1 MYLKKL
7 ELHGFKSFA
16 TRTELEFSPGITAIV
31 GPNGSGKSNVAD
43 AVRWVLGEQS
53 MRQLRGKKSEDII
66 FAGAQGKASMGM
78 AEVTLLL
85 DNSSGWL
92 PSEYTEVKVTRRSY
106 RSGENEYLINNT
118 KVRLRDMLLFLAQA
132 RIGHDSYTV
141 VGQGLVDAAL
151 SLRAEERRG
160 LFEDAAGIR
169 HFQAQRDDAQN
180 KLQHTELN
188 LSRLH
193 DILAEIEPR
202 LAPLAEQARRAREYA
217 QMHAEFQGRLASW
230 YAQQWRR
237 LRGLRQQAEAAETER
252 SADLAKVQTE
262 LLAREEEVRT
272 LRTEREQLA
281 LSINSLRKTRGDL
294 LGRVQTLERETAVA
308 EERFKSL
315 TRQTAELTSEQEQQ
329 QQQIGQAEQRLALLE
344 RQLEELS
351 EQVDEGTTALQQ
363 LERSLASLRQRQ
375 EQEEARLRAA
385 QRDAIQV
392 QTRLGASQ
400 GELGRL
406 QRQLGERNRALAARR
421 QTVAQSQERLTLA
434 QQKLEAQQAVLAT
447 ARAEEEQLA
456 ARRQK
461 LARAISDGQHEQEQ
475 LREALS
481 DARRERRSVADR
493 LNLLREWR
501 TSMSG
506 YSDGVRAL
514 LQAPPGKIPPMLGTV
529 AQLAE
534 TPPGM
539 EAALEAA
546 LGPLLQAVVVRSA
559 DDALACLNYLRSIKA
574 GRALIVWVGKS
585 QDEQSRDASH
595 RASAES
601 ASHQTGAQP
610 QSAATSNHPGTETS
624 KAAAKATDPT
634 DATDTPE
641 TYLGQRAS
649 RLITS
654 APEYRALFQR
664 LLGDAVLVRDLAGA
678 GSYLGGA
685 TRKHDEGQSRPGAD
699 APHAAHAH
707 ELLPQRIVTVEGDV
721 LHVQGWISGG
731 HFSKEGQGLLARE
744 RELRELPAQL
754 EQHDQRIAQLEKLFE
769 QVQQGQ
775 SARKQEQANL
785 EVEAQKLTVRLATI
799 NKELGETRQAAER
812 ALSEVQVGRSVE
824 EQLASEL
831 AGLEQELAATQA
843 RVAEQ
848 EAALRD
854 ANERVEAIQEE
865 VEAQAGVFRAQ
876 QEDLNRQRTALAL
889 QQQEEKTL
897 AHNLEQQRVQAREMT
912 AQITRRATR
921 LTELKQQAET
931 LTAQLERQ
939 KAELE
944 HGRAQAR
951 DLSAQLREAE
961 EQASELDKTLQTLER
976 SQGALRQ
983 DQARL
988 EVEYRRCLLDAQR
1001 SRDAVEV
1008 LLQQMQEE
1016 LGFDDPSRLPEDAAG
1031 EDGAAEGEARLTTLR
1046 RQIEALRARLKDL
1059 SNHDPNAPQEY
1070 EEARERY
1077 EFLTSQVQD
1086 TEAAAANL
1094 RHLIGDLD
1102 ATMKRQFEE
1111 TFHAVNERFRRHFT
1125 TLFRGG
1131 SAHLELTQPKDEAS
1145 SGPAGGIEVLVQPP
1159 GKKVQDLSL
1168 LSGGERALVSAAL
1181 LFALLETN
1189 PPPFCLMDEVDA
1201 ALDETNVTRFCD
1213 ILQELAE
1220 RTQFLVITHNKV
1232 TMTVASTIYG
1242 VSMGADSVSRILS
1255 TRMADAPPRAVGAEQ
1270 NGAGAQKDAAGAQN
1284 GAAGAQ
1290 KDAVSAE
1297 IHARGAKGDEE

>member
-1 MYLKKL
+1 VYLKRL

-16 TRTELEFSPGITAIV
+16 ARTELEFSPGITAIV

-53 MRQLRGKKSEDII
+53 MRQLRGKKSEDIL
-66 FAGAQGKASMGM
+66 FAGSQGKAAMGL
-78 AEVTLLL
+78 AEVSLLL

-92 PSEYTEVKVTRRSY
+92 ASEYTEVKVTRRSY

-118 KVRLRDMLLFLAQA
+118 KVRLRDVLLLLSQA

-160 LFEDAAGIR
+160 LLEDAAGIR

-180 KLQHTELN
+180 KLQHAEQN
-188 LSRLH
+188 MSRLH

-217 QMHAEFQGRLASW
+217 QVHADYQGRLSSW
-230 YAQQWRR
+230 YAHQWRR
-237 LRGLRQQAEAAETER
+237 LQRQRQQAETIEAER
-252 SADLAKVQTE
+252 SAELASVQTE
-262 LLAREEEVRT
+262 LMAREEEVRT
-272 LRTEREQLA
+272 LRAERERLTLQ
-281 LSINSLRKTRGDL
+281 INSLRKARGDL

-308 EERFKSL
+308 EERLKSL
-315 TRQTAELTSEQEQQ
+315 TRQTTELTSQHDQQ
-329 QQQIGQAEQRLALLE
+329 QQQIAQAEQRVARME
-344 RQLEELS
+344 RQLEDLS
-351 EQVDEGTTALQQ
+351 EQVDEGTAALQS

-421 QTVAQSQERLTLA
+421 QMVAQSQERLTLA
-434 QQKLEAQQAVLAT
+434 QQKLEKQQEVLAA
-447 ARAEEEQLA
+447 ARSEEEQLA
-456 ARRQK
+456 AKRQK

-475 LREALS
+475 LRETLS

-501 TSMSG
+501 TSLSG

-514 LQAPPGKIPPMLGTV
+514 LQAPPGKIPPILATV
-529 AQLAE
+529 AQLAQ

-546 LGPLLQAVVVRSA
+546 LGSLLQAAVVRSA
-559 DDALACLNYLRSIKA
+559 EDALACLSYLRSIKG

-585 QDEQSRDASH
+585 KDEQNRSERHQASPAA
-595 RASAES
+595 AS
-601 ASHQTGAQP
+601 P
-610 QSAATSNHPGTETS
+610 ATSSQPETETS
-624 KAAAKATDPT
+624 GAASQNSEA
-634 DATDTPE
+634 
-641 TYLGQRAS
+641 YLGKRAS
-649 RLITS
+649 QLITS

-664 LLGDAVLVRDLAGA
+664 LLGDAILVRDLAGA
-678 GSYLGGA
+678 GAYLGGA
-685 TRKHDEGQSRPGAD
+685 TTTKPPETGQQAGAPTGAD
-699 APHAAHAH
+699 GSSADTPHTASSH
-707 ELLPQRIVTVEGDV
+707 ELLPQRIVTIGGEV

-731 HFSKEGQGLLARE
+731 QASKEGQGLLARE

-754 EQHDQRIAQLEKLFE
+754 EQHDQRIAQLEKLFD
-769 QVQQGQ
+769 QAQQGQ
-775 SARKQEQANL
+775 NTRKQEQAML
-785 EVEAQKLTVRLATI
+785 ESEAQKLAARLAAI
-799 NKELGETRQAAER
+799 NRDLAEARQAAER
-812 ALSEVQVGRSVE
+812 ALSEVQVSRSVE
-824 EQLASEL
+824 EQLAGEL
-831 AGLEQELAATQA
+831 AGLEQELTATQA

-854 ANERVEAIQEE
+854 VTERAETIQEE
-865 VEAQAGVFRAQ
+865 VEAQAGVFRTQ

-889 QQQEEKTL
+889 QRQEEKTL
-897 AHNLEQQRVQAREMT
+897 SHTLEQQRAQAREMA
-912 AQITRRATR
+912 AQMTRYAAR
-921 LTELKQQAET
+921 LSEIEQQSAA
-931 LTAQLERQ
+931 LAAQLERQ
-939 KAELE
+939 KTELE
-944 HGRAQAR
+944 QGRAQAH
-951 DLSAQLREAE
+951 DLSAQLRDAEA
-961 EQASELDKTLQTLER
+961 QAGECDKNLQTLER
-976 SQGALRQ
+976 GQSGLRQ
-983 DQARL
+983 EQARL
-988 EVEYRRCLLDAQR
+988 EVEYRRCLLDTQR
-1001 SRDAVEV
+1001 SRDALEV
-1008 LLQQMQEE
+1008 LVQQMQEE
-1016 LGFDDPSRLPEDAAG
+1016 LGFDDPARLSEEAAG
-1031 EDGAAEGEARLTTLR
+1031 EDGAPENEARLTTLR
-1046 RQIEALRARLKDL
+1046 HQIETLRARLKDL

-1070 EEARERY
+1070 EEARERH

-1086 TEAAAANL
+1086 TESAAANL
-1094 RHLIGDLD
+1094 RHLIAELD

-1111 TFHAVNERFRRHFT
+1111 TFHTVNERFKQHFT

-1131 SAHLELTQPKDEAS
+1131 TAHLEMTQPRAEAT
-1145 SGPAGGIEVLVQPP
+1145 SGPAGGIEVVAQPP

-1189 PPPFCLMDEVDA
+1189 PPPFCLLDEVDA

-1213 ILQELAE
+1213 ILHELSE
-1220 RTQFLVITHNKV
+1220 RTQFLVITHNKA
-1232 TMTVASTIYG
+1232 TMTEAGAIYG

-1255 TRMADAPPRAVGAEQ
+1255 MRMAASTQNAAAGK
-1270 NGAGAQKDAAGAQN
+1270 NGAGA
-1284 GAAGAQ
+1284 
-1290 KDAVSAE
+1290 
-1297 IHARGAKGDEE
+1297 AKGAPGAEKSMAIAEGGPERT

>member
-1 MYLKKL
+1 VYLKKL

-16 TRTELEFSPGITAIV
+16 ARTELEFSPGITAIV

-66 FAGAQGKASMGM
+66 FAGSQGKASMGM
-78 AEVTLLL
+78 AEVSLLL

-118 KVRLRDMLLFLAQA
+118 KVRLRDVLIFLAQA

-180 KLQHTELN
+180 KLQHTEQN

-217 QMHAEFQGRLASW
+217 QVHEEFQGRLSSW

-237 LRGLRQQAEAAETER
+237 LQSLRQQAEAAEAER

-262 LLAREEEVRT
+262 LLAREEELGT
-272 LRTEREQLA
+272 LRAERERLTLQ
-281 LSINSLRKTRGDL
+281 INGLRKARGDL
-294 LGRVQTLERETAVA
+294 LGRVQTLERESAVA

-315 TRQTAELTSEQEQQ
+315 TRQTAELTSERDQQ
-329 QQQIGQAEQRLALLE
+329 QQQIAQAEQRVALLE

-351 EQVDEGTTALQQ
+351 EQVDEGTATLQN

-514 LQAPPGKIPPMLGTV
+514 LQAPQGKIPPILGTV

-539 EAALEAA
+539 ESALEAA

-559 DDALACLNYLRSIKA
+559 DDALACLSYLRSIKG
-574 GRALIVWVGKS
+574 GRALLVWVGKN
-585 QDEQSRDASH
+585 QEEPGRGEGEH
-595 RASAES
+595 ASARS
-601 ASHQTGAQP
+601 ADTT
-610 QSAATSNHPGTETS
+610 AATDKASAISANRPGVETS
-624 KAAAKATDPT
+624 RA
-634 DATDTPE
+634 ATDT
-641 TYLGQRAS
+641 TDTTDVTSMYLGQRAS

-678 GSYLGGA
+678 GNYLGGA
-685 TRKHDEGQSRPGAD
+685 TTRKPDEGQAGSGTD
-699 APHAAHAH
+699 GSQAALAH
-707 ELLPQRIVTVEGDV
+707 ELLPQRIVTVEGEV

-731 HFSKEGQGLLARE
+731 HASKEGQGQGLLARE

-754 EQHDQRIAQLEKLFE
+754 EQHEQRIAQLEKLFE

-775 SARKQEQANL
+775 SARKQEQTSL
-785 EVEAQKLTVRLATI
+785 EADAQKLTARLAAI
-799 NKELGETRQAAER
+799 NKELGEARQAAER

-824 EQLASEL
+824 EQLAGEL
-831 AGLEQELAATQA
+831 AGLEQELMATQA

-854 ANERVEAIQEE
+854 VNERVETIQEE
-865 VEAQAGVFRAQ
+865 VETQTGVFRTQ

-889 QQQEEKTL
+889 QRQEEKTL
-897 AHNLEQQRVQAREMT
+897 SHNLEQQRAQARELT
-912 AQITRRATR
+912 AQMNRRATR
-921 LTELKQQAET
+921 LTELEQQGET
-931 LTAQLERQ
+931 LASQLERQ

-944 HGRAQAR
+944 QSRAQAR
-951 DLSAQLREAE
+951 DLSAQLHEAE
-961 EQASELDKTLQTLER
+961 GQAGEYDKNLQTLER
-976 SQGALRQ
+976 GQGALRQ
-983 DQARL
+983 EQARL
-988 EVEYRRCLLDAQR
+988 EVEYRRCLLDTQR
-1001 SRDAVEV
+1001 SRDALEV

-1016 LGFDDPSRLPEDAAG
+1016 LGFDDPARLPEDAAG

-1046 RQIEALRARLKDL
+1046 RQIETLRARLKDL
-1059 SNHDPNAPQEY
+1059 GSHDPHAPQEY
-1070 EEARERY
+1070 EETRERH

-1094 RHLIGDLD
+1094 RHLIGELD

-1131 SAHLELTQPKDEAS
+1131 TAHLEMTQPKDEAS
-1145 SGPAGGIEVLVQPP
+1145 NGPTGGVEVLAQPP
-1159 GKKVQDLSL
+1159 GKKVQELSL

-1189 PPPFCLMDEVDA
+1189 PPPFCLVDEVDA
-1201 ALDETNVTRFCD
+1201 ALDESNVTRFCD
-1213 ILQELAE
+1213 ILQELSE
-1220 RTQFLVITHNKV
+1220 HTQFLVITHNKV
-1232 TMTVASTIYG
+1232 TMTSASAIYG

-1255 TRMADAPPRAVGAEQ
+1255 TRLADVPQRAVGAVQ
-1270 NGAGAQKDAAGAQN
+1270 NGTGT
-1284 GAAGAQ
+1284 Q
-1290 KDAVSAE
+1290 KDAVGTE
-1297 IHARGAKGDEE
+1297 VRTRGAEGD

>member
-1 MYLKKL
+1 VYLKRL

-16 TRTELEFSPGITAIV
+16 ARTELEFSPGITAII

-43 AVRWVLGEQS
+43 AARWVLGEQS

-66 FAGAQGKASMGM
+66 FAGAQGKSAMGM
-78 AEVTLLL
+78 AEVSLLL

-106 RSGENEYLINNT
+106 RSGENEYLINNA
-118 KVRLRDMLLFLAQA
+118 KVRLRDLLLFMSQA

-180 KLQHTELN
+180 KLQHTEQN

-193 DILAEIEPR
+193 DILSEIEPR
-202 LAPLAEQARRAREYA
+202 LAPLAEQARRARDYA
-217 QMHAEFQGRLASW
+217 QVHTEFQSRLSSW

-237 LRGLRQQAEAAETER
+237 LQRQRQQAETIEAER
-252 SADLAKVQTE
+252 SAELARVQAE
-262 LLAREEEVRT
+262 LLAREEEVREV
-272 LRTEREQLA
+272 RAERERVA
-281 LSINSLRKTRGDL
+281 LQINGLRKTRGDL

-308 EERFKSL
+308 EERLQSL
-315 TRQTAELTSEQEQQ
+315 TRQTAELTAEQDQQ
-329 QQQIGQAEQRLALLE
+329 QQQIAQAEQRAALLE

-351 EQVDEGTTALQQ
+351 EKVDEGTAALQN

-375 EQEEARLRAA
+375 EQEEARLRVA

-400 GELGRL
+400 TELGRL
-406 QRQLGERNRALAARR
+406 QRQLGERNRTLAARR
-421 QTVAQSQERLTLA
+421 QTVAQSQERFTLA

-456 ARRQK
+456 SRRQK

-475 LREALS
+475 LRETLS

-501 TSMSG
+501 SSMGG
-506 YSDGVRAL
+506 YSDGVRSL
-514 LQAPPGKIPPMLGTV
+514 LQAPQSKIPPILGTV
-529 AQLAE
+529 AQLAQ
-534 TPPGM
+534 TPAGM
-539 EAALEAA
+539 EATLEAV

-559 DDALACLNYLRSIKA
+559 DDALACLSYLRSIKG
-574 GRALIVWVGKS
+574 GRALIVWVGKIR
-585 QDEQSRDASH
+585 DEQSQGEDQQTEAQAASEDASE
-595 RASAES
+595 A
-601 ASHQTGAQP
+601 
-610 QSAATSNHPGTETS
+610 
-624 KAAAKATDPT
+624 
-634 DATDTPE
+634 
-641 TYLGQRAS
+641 YLGKRAS

-664 LLGDAVLVRDLAGA
+664 LLGDAILVRDLAGA

-685 TRKHDEGQSRPGAD
+685 TTRKPTESGQSAGAAKHETESPD
-699 APHAAHAH
+699 APHPH
-707 ELLPQRIVTVEGDV
+707 ELLPQRIVTIEGEV

-731 HFSKEGQGLLARE
+731 QASKEGQGLLARE

-754 EQHDQRIAQLEKLFE
+754 EQHEQRIAQLEKLFD

-775 SARKQEQANL
+775 SARKQEHTNV
-785 EVEAQKLTVRLATI
+785 ESEAQKLAARLATI
-799 NKELGETRQAAER
+799 NRELAELRQAAER

-824 EQLASEL
+824 EQLAGEL
-831 AGLEQELAATQA
+831 AGLEQELAATQG
-843 RVAEQ
+843 RVVEQ

-854 ANERVEAIQEE
+854 VNERVETIQEE
-865 VEAQAGVFRAQ
+865 VGAQAGVFRAQ

-889 QQQEEKTL
+889 QKQEEKTL
-897 AHNLEQQRVQAREMT
+897 SYTLEQQRAQAREMT
-912 AQITRRATR
+912 TQMTRRASR
-921 LTELKQQAET
+921 LTEMEQQSET
-931 LTAQLERQ
+931 LAAQLEHQ

-944 HGRAQAR
+944 QGRAQAR

-961 EQASELDKTLQTLER
+961 EQASEYDKNLQTLER
-976 SQGALRQ
+976 GQGGLRQ

-1008 LLQQMQEE
+1008 LSQQMQEE
-1016 LGFDDPSRLPEDAAG
+1016 MGFDDPSRLPEEAAG
-1031 EDGAAEGEARLTTLR
+1031 EDGTQEGEARLTSLR
-1046 RQIEALRARLKDL
+1046 RQIETLRARLKDL

-1094 RHLIGDLD
+1094 RHLIGELD
-1102 ATMKRQFEE
+1102 VTMKRQFEE
-1111 TFHAVNERFRRHFT
+1111 TFHAVNEHFRRHFT

-1131 SAHLELTQPKDEAS
+1131 TAHLEMTQPKDEAS
-1145 SGPAGGIEVLVQPP
+1145 NGPAGGIEVLVQPP

-1213 ILQELAE
+1213 ILQELSE
-1220 RTQFLVITHNKV
+1220 RTQFLVVTHNKV
-1232 TMTVASTIYG
+1232 TMTAANAIYG
-1242 VSMGADSVSRILS
+1242 VSMGSDSVSRILS
-1255 TRMADAPPRAVGAEQ
+1255 MRMAAS
-1270 NGAGAQKDAAGAQN
+1270 AQ
-1284 GAAGAQ
+1284 GAAVAE
-1290 KDAVSAE
+1290 KTEKTEKTAVAAELSARVAE
-1297 IHARGAKGDEE
+1297 GD